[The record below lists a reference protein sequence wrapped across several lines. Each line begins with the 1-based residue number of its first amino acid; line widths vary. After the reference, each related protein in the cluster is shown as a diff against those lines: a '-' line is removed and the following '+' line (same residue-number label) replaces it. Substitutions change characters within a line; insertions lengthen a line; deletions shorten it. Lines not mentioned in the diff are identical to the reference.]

1 MSDDGGIVAVTA
13 IGDKKNAIELSLSV
27 LLRELKQRLMTR
39 KSAAF
44 GQIEAVVVR
53 GRGELAQGNR

>member
-39 KSAAF
+39 KSAAL

-53 GRGELAQGNR
+53 GRGELAQDNR